1 MNFGLVKTMVHDR
14 RLILRLAADDFRL
27 RFAGSKFGVMWG
39 FIQPLITIVLYWFV
53 FEVGFRSGNV
63 SEGVPYV
70 LWLVAGIVP
79 WFFFSEAWNG
89 AVNCL
94 YEYSFLVKKVQFHIE
109 DLPVVKIV
117 SSLFVH
123 VFFIG
128 VIFILFAC
136 YGYSVTIYNL
146 ELFYYIACEIVLI
159 YALALIT
166 SSIAVFIKDT
176 IQVVNILMQIFF
188 WTIPIVWNE
197 EAVSAQVRLMLKCNP
212 VYYLV
217 EGFRNLFVYKVW
229 FWEQPLHTLYFWT
242 VTLALLFLGIWMYK
256 KLNRYFA
263 DLL

>member
-1 MNFGLVKTMVHDR
+1 MDVSLVKTMVHDR

-27 RFAGSKFGVMWG
+27 RFAGSKFGVVWG
-39 FIQPLITIVLYWFV
+39 FIQPLITILLYWFV
-53 FEVGFRSGNV
+53 FEIGFRSGNI
-63 SEGVPYV
+63 SSGVPYV
-70 LWLVAGIVP
+70 LWLVTGIVP
-79 WFFFSEAWNG
+79 WFFFSEAWSG

-94 YEYSFLVKKVQFHIE
+94 YEYSFLVKKVQFHVE

-117 SSLFVH
+117 SSFFVH
-123 VFFIG
+123 AFFIG

-136 YGYSVTIYNL
+136 YGHSVTIYSL
-146 ELFYYIACEIVLI
+146 ELFYYIVCEIVLI

-176 IQVVNILMQIFF
+176 IQFINILMQIFF
-188 WTIPIVWNE
+188 WTIPIVWKE
-197 EAVSAQVRLMLKCNP
+197 EAVPIRVQLLLKCNP
-212 VYYLV
+212 VYYLI
-217 EGFRNLFVYKVW
+217 EGFRNAFVYQKW

-242 VTLALLFLGIWMYK
+242 VTLALLSLGIWMYK